1 MDAWKTRSNNRQQLA
16 ISLICLIAGAVLA
29 VSLHDY
35 GPSGSNRQAG
45 FLLRALVLLADEGR
59 EIEGMTPDR
68 GVGYLAALPVLL
80 GGDGFTHAR
89 RVRES
94 WPPDEYVK
102 QWWAW
107 DPMFTASGRE

>member
-1 MDAWKTRSNNRQQLA
+1 MSRTHVVEIVCFASEPPSIVARCWLEGGIVRVEGERELATRL
-16 ISLICLIAGAVLA
+16 
-29 VSLHDY
+29 
-35 GPSGSNRQAG
+35 
-45 FLLRALVLLADEGR
+45 EGR
-59 EIEGMTPDR
+59 QIEGMTPDR

-94 WPPDEYVK
+94 WPPDEYTK

-107 DPMFTASGRE
+107 DPMFAGSGRG